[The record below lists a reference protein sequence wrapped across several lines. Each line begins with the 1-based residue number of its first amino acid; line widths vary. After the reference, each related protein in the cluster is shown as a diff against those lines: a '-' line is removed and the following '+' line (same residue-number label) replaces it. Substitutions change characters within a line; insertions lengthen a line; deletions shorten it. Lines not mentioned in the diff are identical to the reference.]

1 MPFTEQLAWGRA
13 TRKDGKLYLH
23 VFDWPADGVLL
34 VPQIHGKV
42 LTARMLAGGASVAFT
57 QTTGI
62 TLKLPVKAPDPIASV
77 IVLDIE
83 SSGGR

>member
-1 MPFTEQLAWGRA
+1 
-13 TRKDGKLYLH
+13 
-23 VFDWPADGVLL
+23 VLL